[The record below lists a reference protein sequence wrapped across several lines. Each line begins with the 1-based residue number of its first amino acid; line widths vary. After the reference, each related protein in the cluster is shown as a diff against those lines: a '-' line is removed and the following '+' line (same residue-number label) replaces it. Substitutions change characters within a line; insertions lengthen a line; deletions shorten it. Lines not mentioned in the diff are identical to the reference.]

1 MASPKSSGTGET
13 HMTENKKE
21 TEEKKDWASELINY
35 LLTVV
40 ETAQEQLPNGYA
52 IDGLSVQKYDRQRFA
67 INFSFNKK
75 DER

>member
-40 ETAQEQLPNGYA
+40 ETAQEQLPQGYT
-52 IDGLSVQKYDRQRFA
+52 INGLSMQKYDKERFD
-67 INFSFNKK
+67 INFSFKRK
-75 DER
+75 S